1 MDALSSDSASLVLHA
16 LLAAAGTFG
25 LARELARSRAAAS
38 AASAAMV
45 AAFVAVEGARGAG
58 GYPIAPNSPVSAAFA
73 FAPWA
78 AWGIERVHASAPW
91 RGRLVA
97 ALAAVAA
104 FVLATLEGDP
114 APRLLAALALA
125 GWAARAPRRPTTW
138 AALAAAVFAYGVA
151 GELALAGTRAAP
163 RGGTSAGIDL
173 VALGLFVAAFGLA
186 ARWRALVAERER
198 EESVERAPQAALESN
213 AERAEVE
220 AEVERSGVRGGAWTF
235 GLAGVVVALVAA
247 VALDRARE
255 GDVLAREAFLRGSA
269 TAWLVL
275 PAAVLALAWGFAP
288 RRERALAGVG
298 VWTLVVVAL
307 ALEAGSLGRVLR
319 VVPFLGQAPATT
331 VQPFAALGIALC
343 AACALDL
350 APARARAAAAV
361 LALAFAGLVLA
372 TGPFPSSPG
381 ERPSDLPRVDPD
393 DELVGAP
400 RRPREE
406 LDGDV
411 LGARD
416 VLVWLHPALKAD
428 AKLLVERGFGGC
440 ASPGLGAE
448 PVLLERV
455 DLARALDPG
464 PAADGPAPRVPE
476 GAQGFAL
483 RDGALGRIPPGWW
496 SVRVEFRRAG
506 TDEVLGTRVLGAVRA
521 SGSLFERFGALAVL
535 AAALALLLA
544 APLGPRA
551 RAAALALLAAAWCA
565 VPLSSYGW

>member
-1 MDALSSDSASLVLHA
+1 MDALPSVSTALVVHA
-16 LLAAAGTFG
+16 LAAGAGTFG
-25 LARELARSRAAAS
+25 LARELARSRAAGF
-38 AASAAMV
+38 AAGAAMV
-45 AAFVAVEGARGAG
+45 AALVASEGARRG
-58 GYPIAPNSPVSAAFA
+58 GENPVAPSLPLAEAFE

-91 RGRLVA
+91 RSRLVA

-104 FVLATLEGDP
+104 FVLATLESDP
-114 APRLLAALALA
+114 APRLLAALVLV

-138 AALAAAVFAYGVA
+138 AALAAAAFAYGVA
-151 GELALAGTRAAP
+151 GELAHAGPRAAP
-163 RGGTSAGIDL
+163 HGGTWARIDL
-173 VALGLFVAAFGLA
+173 VALGLYVAALGLA
-186 ARWRALVAERER
+186 ARWRAMAAEREGEAAVER
-198 EESVERAPQAALESN
+198 GPQAAYEANVERAGS
-213 AERAEVE
+213 RI
-220 AEVERSGVRGGAWTF
+220 GAWTF

-255 GDVLAREAFLRGSA
+255 GDVLVREAFLRGSA

-288 RRERALAGVG
+288 RIERALAGVG

-307 ALEAGSLGRVLR
+307 ALQASSLDRVLAA
-319 VVPFLGQAPATT
+319 VPFLGQAPPTT
-331 VQPFAALGIALC
+331 VQPFAALGVALC

-350 APARARAAAAV
+350 APARARNAAAV
-361 LALAFAGLVLA
+361 FALALAGLVLA

-506 TDEVLGTRVLGAVRA
+506 RDEVLGTRVLGVVRA

-565 VPLSSYGW
+565 VPLFSYGW

>member
-25 LARELARSRAAAS
+25 LARELARSRAAGF
-38 AASAAMV
+38 AAGAAMV
-45 AAFVAVEGARGAG
+45 AALVASEGARRG
-58 GYPIAPNSPVSAAFA
+58 GENPVAPSLPLAEAFA

-91 RGRLVA
+91 RSRLVA

-104 FVLATLEGDP
+104 FVLATLESDP
-114 APRLLAALALA
+114 APRLLAALVLV

-138 AALAAAVFAYGVA
+138 AALAAAAFAYGVA
-151 GELALAGTRAAP
+151 GELAHAGPRAAP
-163 RGGTSAGIDL
+163 HGGTWARIDL
-173 VALGLFVAAFGLA
+173 VALGLYVAALGLA
-186 ARWRALVAERER
+186 ARWRAMAAEREGEAAVER
-198 EESVERAPQAALESN
+198 GPQAAYEANVERAGS
-213 AERAEVE
+213 RI
-220 AEVERSGVRGGAWTF
+220 GAWTF

-255 GDVLAREAFLRGSA
+255 GDVLVREAFLRGSA

-288 RRERALAGVG
+288 RIERALAGVG

-307 ALEAGSLGRVLR
+307 ALQASSLDRVLAA
-319 VVPFLGQAPATT
+319 VPFLGQAPPTT
-331 VQPFAALGIALC
+331 VQPFAALGVALC
-343 AACALDL
+343 AACALEL
-350 APARARAAAAV
+350 APARASNAAAV
-361 LALAFAGLVLA
+361 FALALAGLVLA
-372 TGPFPSSPG
+372 TGPLSSSLG
-381 ERPSDLPRVDPD
+381 ARPHDLPRVDPD

-428 AKLLVERGFGGC
+428 ARLFVEGVRRDERCPDGRNGV
-440 ASPGLGAE
+440 A
-448 PVLLERV
+448 PVALERV
-455 DLARALDPG
+455 DLARVLDPG
-464 PAADGPAPRVPE
+464 PAADGPAPRAPT

-483 RDGALGRIPPGWW
+483 RDGAMGPIRPGWW
-496 SVRVEFRRAG
+496 RVRVEFTRAG
-506 TDEVLGTRVLGAVRA
+506 TDEVLGTRVLGAVRL
-521 SGSLFERFGALAVL
+521 SGGLAARFGALAVL

-565 VPLSSYGW
+565 VPLFSYGW